1 MVADGELQS
10 DVKILCER
18 DESLRR
24 LEPIVALMHGEA
36 VLNPVLEK
44 IRQIVEKQGV
54 WNLSFRFLP
63 TFSLY

>member
-36 VLNPVLEK
+36 ILNLVLKK
-44 IRQIVEKQGV
+44 IGKIVEEQGV
-54 WNLSFRFLP
+54 R
-63 TFSLY
+63 T